1 MWGGKH
7 IAKADVILVF
17 ASENEGGA
25 GVLAPGIGHEAT
37 HDAPGLSQPMRTG
50 EARPHWLRGLGW
62 DFFWLQSALWL
73 VPLALVLAHG
83 YEDPGESPL
92 DLLVFALTA
101 VFWISHRFG
110 SSWLA
115 YATTAYRPVLRAEPT
130 RFVIVPLAIAAACF
144 AILLPADDAL
154 PFTRAERVM
163 ALAMVDFA
171 LVTYHFA
178 AQHFGVLS
186 LYRVHSG
193 RGADPRM
200 RRLDRLFALVVGGA
214 LVVLA
219 EAVAGTTLFQDVWEG
234 TWLDLEWLAEASGML
249 RVVATALV
257 LALTLAMLASEAR
270 APSVSLPRV
279 LYVVGVAAM
288 VCVGLH
294 TDRPLLFVA
303 VWTGQHWLAATA
315 LATRVA
321 CAEPAPPGSLLWRT
335 LHAVNRRPWA
345 LLLVLGLLS
354 VLLLPVMEVEAN
366 GPEGPFYGDRIFGT
380 LAVALRTSDWV
391 PALVALGF
399 TTGFLH
405 YWLDRAVYRLS
416 RPAVRIAARGLL
428 GGSGEADGQRK
439 LSSKEAAGTRR
450 LIPTPDRLA

>member
-1 MWGGKH
+1 M
-7 IAKADVILVF
+7 
-17 ASENEGGA
+17 
-25 GVLAPGIGHEAT
+25 
-37 HDAPGLSQPMRTG
+37 HDAPSLSRPLRAG
-50 EARPHWLRGLGW
+50 EARPPWVRGLGW
-62 DFFWLQSALWL
+62 DVFWLQSALWL

-115 YATTAYRPVLRAEPT
+115 YATTAYRPLLRAEPT
-130 RFVIVPLAIAAACF
+130 RFVVVPIAIAAACF
-144 AILLPADDAL
+144 AILLPRDDAL

-186 LYRVHSG
+186 LYRIHSG
-193 RGADPRM
+193 RPADPWM
-200 RRLDRLFALVVGGA
+200 RRVDRLFALGVGGA
-214 LVVLA
+214 LVVVA
-219 EAVAGTTLFQDVWEG
+219 EAVAGTTLFEDVWAG
-234 TWLDLEWLAEASGML
+234 TWLDSEWLAGASGIL

-257 LALTLAMLASEAR
+257 LALTLGLLVSEAR

-315 LATRVA
+315 LATCIA
-321 CAEPAPPGSLLWRT
+321 CAEPAPPGLPLWRA

-354 VLLLPVMEVEAN
+354 VLLLPVMEVEAIA
-366 GPEGPFYGDRIFGT
+366 PEGPFYGDRIFGT

-428 GGSGEADGQRK
+428 GWSREAYGQRK
-439 LSSKEAAGTRR
+439 SSSKEVAGTRR
-450 LIPTPDRLA
+450 LISAPDRLA